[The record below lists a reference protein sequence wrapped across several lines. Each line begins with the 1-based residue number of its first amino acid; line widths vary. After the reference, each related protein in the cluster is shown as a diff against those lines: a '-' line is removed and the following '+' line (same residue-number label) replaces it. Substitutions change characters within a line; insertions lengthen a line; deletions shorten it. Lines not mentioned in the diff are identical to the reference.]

1 MSTLDFSDLKR
12 LGIALKRAKYF
23 ITCKGRA
30 MPGVDMRPQAI
41 LKELVLE
48 KQNIPALA
56 PRQLSLFEPSCED
69 LAKSA
74 LGQF

>member
-1 MSTLDFSDLKR
+1 
-12 LGIALKRAKYF
+12 
-23 ITCKGRA
+23 

-56 PRQLSLFEPSCED
+56 PQQLSLFEPSCED